1 MPTNAKGLQREFWVG
16 ALFMTVVV
24 LLVIFGWLMGA
35 IGPLQ
40 RHLKIFVLYNFAGG
54 IEVGSPVRV
63 SGVKV
68 GKVSKIEFLP
78 SAVESHN
85 DSASLKITMDVSMNA
100 APIVREDSKFYV
112 NMAGII
118 GEKYIEIS
126 PGTSISPTLH
136 TGATVRGVDPP
147 RIDQLLSQGYG
158 VFGRITDFMDENE
171 KTLSEFLGGMKE
183 LIGDANKILKGRERQ
198 KITGLIENLN
208 AVTGDL
214 HEISSRL
221 KNPETIKFYDE
232 VYELV
237 HRAHAIDKPTLQKF
251 LQEDGIRA
259 RVF

>member
-126 PGTSISPTLH
+126 PGTSVSPTLH

-147 RIDQLLSQGYG
+147 RIDQ
-158 VFGRITDFMDENE
+158 
-171 KTLSEFLGGMKE
+171 FLGGMKE
-183 LIGDANKILKGRERQ
+183 LIADANKILKGRERQ

-232 VYELV
+232 IYELV